1 MVAEAAMKAVA
12 AGLAGVMMSLAIGA
26 AAQTVPT
33 PRTAL
38 LVLAK
43 KDTALSIVDP
53 ATLKVVAKVQVGV
66 NPHEVIASEDGRTA
80 WVSNY
85 DNGSAHTITVV
96 DLAGQRV
103 VKTIDLG
110 PLWGP
115 HGLAVSGGKTYFTAE
130 RAKVIGRIDPATE
143 TVDRVLGTGQIGTHM
158 LWVSKDGKKIVTV
171 GVGSGTM
178 DLMTQRAGGPDEMSP
193 KLLSKQG
200 GVSTH
205 GKDGPQVPDWDE
217 NVVTVGTYPEGFDL
231 IADAQG
237 NPQTIWVANAG
248 EGTISVIDFASHT
261 VTATIPAELVTANRL
276 RFTPDHRWALVS
288 REKNGN
294 VGVVDVAQQR
304 VVKQIPVGTGAA
316 GVLIEP
322 DGSRA
327 FVSCSP
333 DNWVA
338 VIDLKTMAVVGKIQP
353 GTEPDG
359 VAWAVR
365 RE

>member
-1 MVAEAAMKAVA
+1 MRLRNKAAIITLAL
-12 AGLAGVMMSLAIGA
+12 GLSALGF
-26 AAQTVPT
+26 AQTTPT
-33 PRTAL
+33 PRTSL

-53 ATLKVVAKVQVGV
+53 ATLQVVAKIPVGV
-66 NPHEVIASEDGRTA
+66 NPHEVIASADGRTA

-96 DLAGQRV
+96 DLIAQRV
-103 VKTIDLG
+103 TRTIDLG

-115 HGLAVSGGKTYFTAE
+115 HGLFVSGGHTYFTAE
-130 RAKVIGRIDPATE
+130 RAKIIGRLDPATE
-143 TVDRVLGTGQIGTHM
+143 SVDWVLGTGLIGTHM
-158 LWVSKDGKKIVTV
+158 LWVSPDGRTIVTV

-178 DLMTQRAGGPDEMSP
+178 DLLTQRAGGPDEMQP

-205 GKDGPQVPDWDE
+205 GKDGPQSPDWDE
-217 NVVTVGTYPEGFDL
+217 TLVKVGTYPEGFDV
-231 IADAQG
+231 IPDANG

-248 EGTISVIDFASHT
+248 EGSISVIDFATHT
-261 VTATIPAELVTANRL
+261 VTATIPAQLVTANRL
-276 RFTPDHRWALVS
+276 RFTPDHTVAVVS
-288 REKNGN
+288 REKSGE
-294 VGVVDVAQQR
+294 VGVIDVAQQKII
-304 VVKQIPVGTGAA
+304 KQIAVGTGAA
-316 GVLIEP
+316 GVLIQP
-322 DGSRA
+322 DGARA

-338 VIDLKTMAVVGKIQP
+338 VIDLKTMSVVGKIQP

-359 VAWAVR
+359 LAWAVR
-365 RE
+365 Q